1 MAWSCVKFCHH
12 NNNSNNHTPPMIL
25 PPFITFFI
33 ISYWSTLV
41 KFFNDYLIETALGH
55 ARHHLLVKLNKK
67 LDFAPLEK
75 LAAGYHHQSGPG
87 APASHQSEK
96 LIRAFLVKYLYSLS
110 LRGLEERLYSDMIIR
125 WFVGYGLFET
135 PPDHT
140 TLERFEL
147 WLKTHQTTN
156 IFDEVLC
163 QIRSDYP
170 DEHQIQIGDTYAMR
184 ARAARENLGPLLQHL
199 SRRLLE
205 AGLDSLPV
213 PMETAL
219 RGFDWP
225 ALFGVHPEK
234 LEYKLDKE
242 QRAARLLVIA
252 KAAQEL
258 HRRFT
263 LMLQNRPLSEFPALR
278 RQLGHLGKVLADEFG
293 QKDGQLARL
302 PPKEQGSLRLGSA
315 TDPEATYRVHGP
327 DPEDTSFGYNIQ
339 VAVTR
344 SGFVSETFAE
354 TGAVPDQAGVAKLIS
369 QQKERQGICPEK
381 FIYDQAAGC
390 GKTRADV
397 EKASDGHTQLV
408 SRLPNYAERSDRFG
422 PYAFTLSEDGTT
434 LTCPNGKNSTVA
446 YRAGSGDGRD
456 FRFLDCQ
463 CWVGILPK
471 GKQAPDPSQITR
483 CPLWEQC
490 RKADQGPRTMRQVFV
505 SDYREQVLAARQYNE
520 TEEFTQDMKLRPM
533 VERIIFELT
542 HYNDAREC
550 RRAGLNNANWQARM
564 TATAY
569 NLKHWLRLSDR
580 RQVATRA

>member
-1 MAWSCVKFCHH
+1 
-12 NNNSNNHTPPMIL
+12 MIL
-25 PPFITFFI
+25 PSFITFFI
-33 ISYWSTLV
+33 ISHWSFLV

-67 LDFAPLEK
+67 LDFAPLEV

-87 APASHQSEK
+87 APATHPSDK

-125 WFVGYGLFET
+125 WFVGYSLFET

-147 WLKTHQTTN
+147 WLRDHQQN
-156 IFDEVLC
+156 DVFDEVLR
-163 QIRSDYP
+163 QIRTDYP
-170 DEHQIQIGDTYAMR
+170 DEYQIQIGDTYAMC
-184 ARAARENLGPLLQHL
+184 ARAARENLGPLLRHL
-199 SRRLLE
+199 SRHLLQ

-213 PMETAL
+213 AMEIAL
-219 RGFDWP
+219 RGFDWA
-225 ALFGVHPEK
+225 ALFGTCPEK
-234 LEYKLDKE
+234 PEYKLDKE
-242 QRAARLLVIA
+242 QRAVQTLATA

-258 HRRFT
+258 HQRFT
-263 LMLQNRPLSEFPALR
+263 LLLKDRPQSEFPALR
-278 RQLGHLGKVLADEFG
+278 RQLGYLGKVLADEFG
-293 QKDGQLARL
+293 QKGGQLARL
-302 PPKEQGSLRLGSA
+302 PAKERGSLRLGSA
-315 TDPEATYRVHGP
+315 TDPEASYRVHGP
-327 DPEDTSFGYNIQ
+327 DPEDTSFGYNVQ
-339 VAVTR
+339 VSITK
-344 SGFVSETFAE
+344 SGFVSETYAD
-354 TGAVPDQAGVAKLIS
+354 TGAMPDQAGVAKLIS

-381 FIYDQAAGC
+381 LIYDQAAGC

-397 EKASDGHTQLV
+397 EKASNGQTKLV

-434 LTCPNGKNSTVA
+434 LTCPNGKSSTIA

-456 FRFLDCQ
+456 FRFFDCQ
-463 CWVGILPK
+463 CWDGILPQDK
-471 GKQAPDPSQITR
+471 QQAPDPAKATR
-483 CPLWEQC
+483 CPLWKQC
-490 RKADQGPRTMRQVFV
+490 RKADQDPRSTRQVFV

-520 TEEFTQDMKLRPM
+520 TEDFTQDMKLRPM

-550 RRAGLNNANWQARM
+550 RRTGLKNADWQARM

-569 NLKHWLRLSDR
+569 NLKHWMRLSDR
-580 RQVATRA
+580 RHLAARA

>member
-1 MAWSCVKFCHH
+1 
-12 NNNSNNHTPPMIL
+12 MIL
-25 PPFITFFI
+25 PPFIAFFI
-33 ISYWSTLV
+33 ISYWSNLV

-55 ARHHLLVKLNKK
+55 ARHHLLVNLNKK
-67 LDFAPLEK
+67 LDFGPLEN
-75 LAAGYHHQSGPG
+75 LVTGYHHQTGPG
-87 APASHQSEK
+87 APVTHASNK

-125 WFVGYGLFET
+125 WFVGYSLFET

-147 WLKTHQTTN
+147 WLRNHHRTG
-156 IFDEVLC
+156 IFDEILR
-163 QIRSDYP
+163 QIRNDYP

-199 SRRLLE
+199 SRHLLE

-219 RGFDWP
+219 RGFEWT
-225 ALFGVHPEK
+225 ALFGIQPEK
-234 LEYKLDKE
+234 PEYKLDKE

-252 KAAQEL
+252 SAAQDL
-258 HRRFT
+258 HQRFAR
-263 LMLQNRPLSEFPALR
+263 MLEDRPESEFPALR
-278 RQLGHLGKVLADEFG
+278 RKVGYLGKVLTDEFAI
-293 QKDGQLARL
+293 QDNQLRRL
-302 PPKEQGSLRLGSA
+302 PAKEQGSLRLGSA

-327 DPEDTSFGYNIQ
+327 DPEDTSFGYNVQI
-339 VAVTR
+339 AVTK
-344 SGFVSETFAE
+344 SGFVSQTFAE

-397 EKASDGHTQLV
+397 EKASEGQTQLV
-408 SRLPNYAERSDRFG
+408 SRLPNYADRTDRFG
-422 PYAFTLSEDGTT
+422 PYSFVLSEDGTI
-434 LTCPNGKNSTVA
+434 LTCPNGKSSTVA

-456 FRFLDCQ
+456 FRFFDYQ
-463 CWVGILPK
+463 CWSGPLPK
-471 GKQAPDPSQITR
+471 GKQAPDPAQAVR

-490 RKADQGPRTMRQVFV
+490 RRANQGPRSMRQIFV
-505 SDYREQVLAARQYNE
+505 SDYREQVLAARQYNQ
-520 TEEFTQDMKLRPM
+520 TEEFTQNMKLRPM

-550 RRAGLNNANWQARM
+550 RRVGLANADWQARM
-564 TATAY
+564 AATAY
-569 NLKHWLRLSDR
+569 NLKHWIRLSDR
-580 RQVATRA
+580 RFLAARA

>member
-1 MAWSCVKFCHH
+1 
-12 NNNSNNHTPPMIL
+12 MIL
-25 PPFITFFI
+25 PPFLAFFI

-41 KFFNDYLIETALGH
+41 KFFNDYLIESALGH

-75 LAAGYHHQSGPG
+75 LAGTYHHQSGPG
-87 APASHQSEK
+87 APATHPSAK

-125 WFVGYGLFET
+125 WFVGYSLFET

-147 WLKTHQTTN
+147 WLRDHQQN
-156 IFDEVLC
+156 GVFDEVLR

-184 ARAARENLGPLLQHL
+184 AKAARENLGPLLRHL
-199 SRRLLE
+199 SLHLLQ

-213 PMETAL
+213 AMETAL

-225 ALFGVHPEK
+225 ALFVTYPEK
-234 LEYKLDKE
+234 PEYQLDKE
-242 QRAARLLVIA
+242 QRAAQALTTA

-258 HRRFT
+258 HQRCT
-263 LMLQNRPLSEFPALR
+263 LLLKDRPQSEFPALR
-278 RQLGHLGKVLADEFG
+278 RQLGYLGKVLADEFG
-293 QKDGQLARL
+293 QKDDHLARL
-302 PPKEQGSLRLGSA
+302 PAKEQGSLRLGSA

-327 DPEDTSFGYNIQ
+327 DPEDTCLGYNVQI
-339 VAVTR
+339 AVTK

-354 TGAVPDQAGVAKLIS
+354 TGAVPDQTGVAKLIS
-369 QQKERQGICPEK
+369 QQKERHGICPK
-381 FIYDQAAGC
+381 KLIYDQAAGC
-390 GKTRADV
+390 GKTRADAH
-397 EKASDGHTQLV
+397 KASDGQTRLV

-422 PYAFTLSEDGTT
+422 PYAFSLSEDGTT
-434 LTCPNGKNSTVA
+434 LTCPNGKSSTVA
-446 YRAGSGDGRD
+446 YQSASGDGRD
-456 FRFLDCQ
+456 FRFFDHQ
-463 CWVGILPK
+463 CWDGILPK
-471 GKQAPDPSQITR
+471 GKKAPDPAKVTR

-490 RKADQGPRTMRQVFV
+490 RKAEQGPRSMRQVFV

-550 RRAGLNNANWQARM
+550 RRIGLKNADWQARM

-569 NLKHWLRLSDR
+569 NLKHWIRLSDR
-580 RQVATRA
+580 RHLAAGA